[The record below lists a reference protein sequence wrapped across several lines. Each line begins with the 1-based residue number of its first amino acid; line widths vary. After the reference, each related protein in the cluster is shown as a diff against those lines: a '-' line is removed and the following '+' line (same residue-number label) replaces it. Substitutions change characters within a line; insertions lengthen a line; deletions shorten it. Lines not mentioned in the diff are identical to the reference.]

1 MKNRF
6 LTILWRTFLA
16 VLTILFLLIV
26 EIFGAVSVISLGP
39 SETAKSMFVNTVMS
53 TSAAKFLAHIYF
65 SDEEIEKLT
74 SAGEEEV
81 VEAAY
86 SPSSLDMVNIAS
98 AENAVSDDSVSEDGA
113 SGEAG
118 DGGVVIEREQVSSV
132 ITADMDPAAINS
144 DDDGDGIEYVKIVE
158 DSFNGDLLIVYDPS
172 RVEFYSIKNFSPE
185 GYGKTITAIMEETGA
200 VAAINAG
207 GFYDPEGHG
216 HGGMPLGPVIKN
228 GQLISNFQSDWY
240 TIIGMTADHKLMAG
254 NMSGSEAISN
264 GMVEGITFGPTL
276 VSGGKA
282 ADFESTRGGLNPRS
296 VIGQRADG
304 AILLLTINGRQPGSL
319 GATYKDT
326 AALMLKYGAV
336 TAANLDGG
344 SSSRLFYKGE
354 QLNKSSSLLGMRPV
368 PNAIIVK

>member
-16 VLTILFLLIV
+16 VLTIIFLLIV

-53 TSAAKFLAHIYF
+53 TSAAQFLAHIYF
-65 SDEEIEKLT
+65 SPEEIERLT
-74 SAGEEEV
+74 SGGEEEV

-98 AENAVSDDSVSEDGA
+98 AENTVSDDSVSKDGA
-113 SGEAG
+113 SDDTGA
-118 DGGVVIEREQVSSV
+118 DDVVVEREQFSSV

-240 TIIGMTADHKLMAG
+240 TIIGMTADHKLMSG

>member
-65 SDEEIEKLT
+65 SDEEIAKLT

-98 AENAVSDDSVSEDGA
+98 AENAVSDDSVSKDGA

-118 DGGVVIEREQVSSV
+118 DGGIVIEREQVSSV

-228 GQLISNFQSDWY
+228 GQ
-240 TIIGMTADHKLMAG
+240 
-254 NMSGSEAISN
+254 
-264 GMVEGITFGPTL
+264 P
-276 VSGGKA
+276 
-282 ADFESTRGGLNPRS
+282 
-296 VIGQRADG
+296 
-304 AILLLTINGRQPGSL
+304 
-319 GATYKDT
+319 
-326 AALMLKYGAV
+326 
-336 TAANLDGG
+336 
-344 SSSRLFYKGE
+344 
-354 QLNKSSSLLGMRPV
+354 
-368 PNAIIVK
+368 

>member
-16 VLTILFLLIV
+16 VFTILFLLVV

-65 SDEEIEKLT
+65 SDEEIERLT

-86 SPSSLDMVNIAS
+86 SPSSLDMVNIPS
-98 AENAVSDDSVSEDGA
+98 SEGTTVSDDSVSKDVA
-113 SGEAG
+113 LDAG
-118 DGGVVIEREQVSSV
+118 DDGVVIEHEQLSSV

-172 RVEFYSIKNFSPE
+172 RVEFYSIKSFSPE
-185 GYGKTITAIMEETGA
+185 GYGKTITDIMDETGA

-240 TIIGMTADHKLMAG
+240 TIIGMNADHKLMSG
-254 NMSGSEAISN
+254 NMSASEAISN

-282 ADFESTRGGLNPRS
+282 AEFESTRGGLNPRS